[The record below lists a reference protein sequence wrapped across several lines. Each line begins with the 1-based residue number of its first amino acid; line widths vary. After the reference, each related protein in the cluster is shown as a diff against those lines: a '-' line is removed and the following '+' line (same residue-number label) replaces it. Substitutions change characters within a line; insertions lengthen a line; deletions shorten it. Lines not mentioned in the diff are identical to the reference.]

1 MSRWNAFQCIDLTQ
15 EEMIQGCIRQ
25 KPAAQKA
32 LFDTFARKMMGV
44 SLRYARNEADAE
56 DILQDAFIKVFSK
69 ISQYQNNGSFEGW
82 IRKVVVN
89 TALKKYSVNR
99 YTKERS
105 HGDNSDYEHLQTE
118 DPEVY
123 TDLSEKEILQMIHTL
138 PDGYRMVFN
147 LYVIEGYR
155 HEEIGEMMGIQ
166 SGTSRS
172 QLAKARWLLQKLII
186 ERQKITV

>member
-1 MSRWNAFQCIDLTQ
+1 
-15 EEMIQGCIRQ
+15 MILGCIRQ

-32 LFDTFARKMMGV
+32 LFDTFACKMMGV
-44 SLRYARNEADAE
+44 SLRYARNDADAE

-69 ISQYQNNGSFEGW
+69 ISQYQHNGSFEGW
-82 IRKVVVN
+82 IRKIVVN

-105 HGDNSDYEHLQTE
+105 HGETSEYEHLHTE

-123 TDLSEKEILQMIHTL
+123 TDLSEKEILEMIHTL

-155 HEEIGEMMGIQ
+155 HEEIAEMMGIQ

-172 QLAKARWLLQKLII
+172 QLAKARWLLQKQIL